1 MGRYAVMADGESR
14 GTRTTQLGVVL
25 LSITCLSAPNQ
36 RPASLQQAPDM
47 VSVCFPI
54 LDLN

>member
-1 MGRYAVMADGESR
+1 MGRYAVMADGESP
-14 GTRTTQLGVVL
+14 GYPHNPTWGGFTVDNV
-25 LSITCLSAPNQ
+25 SFHADQ